1 MARVCL
7 RTFGVLALLSACVL
21 GDDDATA
28 DFADED
34 EGVADSTGEPAGTSD
49 EFNFGERSKKE
60 PLTFDD
66 SLPLLKLVSER

>member
-7 RTFGVLALLSACVL
+7 RTLGVLALLSACVL

-28 DFADED
+28 DFDDED
-34 EGVADSTGEPAGTSD
+34 EGVADSND